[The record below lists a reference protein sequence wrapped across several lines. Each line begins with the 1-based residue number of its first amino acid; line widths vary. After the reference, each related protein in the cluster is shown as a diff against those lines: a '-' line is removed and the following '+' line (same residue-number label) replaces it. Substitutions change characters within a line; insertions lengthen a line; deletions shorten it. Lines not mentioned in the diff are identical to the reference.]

1 MGELRPEDVPAG
13 LPDHPQE
20 QDLRKAEMD
29 LAQTLT
35 KVAQLAAK
43 QLRGHDRVRAAVT
56 LAQLAQTAAHAQK
69 AMARAVQDQMD
80 TMREQ

>member
-1 MGELRPEDVPAG
+1 MGELRPQDIPTE
-13 LPDHPQE
+13 LPDHPE
-20 QDLRKAEMD
+20 EAKLRRAEMD

-43 QLRGHDRVRAAVT
+43 QLRAHDRAAAAVT
-56 LAQLAQTAAHAQK
+56 LAQVAQTAAHAQK

-80 TMREQ
+80 AMRE